1 MNSLFETS
9 KAFIV
14 YNIVSH
20 VGGIHRKKHSSAKFL
35 IFSMF
40 YIDAFNTLMQ

>member
-20 VGGIHRKKHSSAKFL
+20 VGGGIHRK
-35 IFSMF
+35 
-40 YIDAFNTLMQ
+40 NTAAQRF

>member
-20 VGGIHRKKHSSAKFL
+20 VGGIHRKDTAAQRF
-35 IFSMF
+35 
-40 YIDAFNTLMQ
+40 